1 MKKIS
6 LNTIIILITSIILIN
21 VLLNRELIFN
31 TISFSL
37 NIWVKN
43 IIPSLFPFFVLSDI
57 LINYGIIK
65 YVPNCIKKTFSKLF
79 NIKEDCLVIFLLSML
94 SGFPSNARNTKN
106 MYQKGIITKEEA
118 EHILIFTHFSNPLF
132 ILGTV
137 AIFFLNNKT
146 YGLIILISHYLS
158 NIILGIILR
167 NKSSYS
173 PSNHYNTFSPN
184 RQNFGIVLSKSIKS
198 SIDTLLMILGTL
210 TCFLIISTL
219 IIHNLNLNNYN
230 STLIKGILEITMGL
244 KDLSLLNINDIYKV
258 VISSMFLSF
267 GGLSVH
273 MQVISELSD
282 TDISYKPFI
291 FGRFFHAIIAGLIS
305 IFLFRIII

>member
-6 LNTIIILITSIILIN
+6 LNTIIILLTSIILIN

-65 YVPNCIKKTFSKLF
+65 YIPQCIKKAFSKLF
-79 NIKEDCLVIFLLSML
+79 NIKEDCFVIFLLSML
-94 SGFPSNARNTKN
+94 SGFPSNARNTKT
-106 MYQKGIITKEEA
+106 MYQKGIITKKEA

-132 ILGTV
+132 ILGTI

-146 YGLIILISHYLS
+146 YGLIILISHYLG

-167 NKSSYS
+167 NKSTYS
-173 PSNHYNTFSPN
+173 PSNHYNTFPSN

-210 TCFLIISTL
+210 TCFLILSTL

-244 KDLSLLNINDIYKV
+244 KDLSILNISDIYKV

-291 FGRFFHAIIAGLIS
+291 LGRFFHAIISGLIS

>member
-6 LNTIIILITSIILIN
+6 LNTIIILITTIILIN
-21 VLLNRELIFN
+21 ILLNRELIFN

-43 IIPSLFPFFVLSDI
+43 IIPSLFPIFVLSDI
-57 LINYGIIK
+57 LINYNIVK
-65 YVPNCIKKTFSKLF
+65 YIPTFLKKAFSKIFNTNENCI
-79 NIKEDCLVIFLLSML
+79 IIFLLSML
-94 SGFPSNARNTKN
+94 SGFPSSARNTKN
-106 MYQKGIITKEEA
+106 MYQKGIITKKEA

-137 AIFFLNNKT
+137 AIFFLNNKK

-158 NIILGIILR
+158 NIILGIIIR
-167 NKSSYS
+167 SKSSYS
-173 PSNHYNTFSPN
+173 PSNNYNTFSPN
-184 RQNFGIVLSKSIKS
+184 NQNFGIVLSKSIKS

-210 TCFLIISTL
+210 TCFLILSTL
-219 IIHNLNLNNYN
+219 IIHNLNLGAYN
-230 STLIKGILEITMGL
+230 SMLTKGLLEITMGL
-244 KDLSLLNINDIYKV
+244 KDLSILNIPDIYKV
-258 VISSMFLSF
+258 VISSIFLSF

-273 MQVISELSD
+273 MQIISELSD

-291 FGRFFHAIIAGLIS
+291 IGRIFHAIISGIIS
-305 IFLFRIII
+305 ILLFRIII